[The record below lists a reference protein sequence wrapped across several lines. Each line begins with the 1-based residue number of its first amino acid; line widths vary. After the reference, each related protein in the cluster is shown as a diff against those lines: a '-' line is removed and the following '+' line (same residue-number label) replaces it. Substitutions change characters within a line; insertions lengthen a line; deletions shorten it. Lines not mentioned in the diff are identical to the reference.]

1 MVACRLQSRFRFTLL
16 LLESFDLIVSNLQL
30 KFNSLFLI
38 LQLLN
43 CLSQLLGRLT
53 LLFRLLALFPILG
66 QLRLLPL

>member
-16 LLESFDLIVSNLQL
+16 LLESFYLVVSNLQL
-30 KFNSLFLI
+30 KLDPLFLI